1 MPSYVVTITGSIDPI
16 GFRVAGYKKTAKA
29 IFNITSKYPKLDVKI
44 IDSSY
49 HISLLLNNGQR
60 SVFDHELYGH
70 YDWGNLGTVIVGLPE
85 HPYSADLSKYF
96 TNGYLS
102 FYQAECEGHL
112 NMWYNSDIYII
123 MGAYYYQYKT
133 WKTSSTN
140 YGWQFVTKG
149 KYYEGL
155 VPNL

>member
-16 GFRVAGYKKTAKA
+16 GFQVAGYKKTAKA

-49 HISLLLNNGQR
+49 HISLLINNGQR

-96 TNGYLS
+96 SKKCQYLPNI
-102 FYQAECEGHL
+102 F
-112 NMWYNSDIYII
+112 I
-123 MGAYYYQYKT
+123 
-133 WKTSSTN
+133 
-140 YGWQFVTKG
+140 FV
-149 KYYEGL
+149 
-155 VPNL
+155 